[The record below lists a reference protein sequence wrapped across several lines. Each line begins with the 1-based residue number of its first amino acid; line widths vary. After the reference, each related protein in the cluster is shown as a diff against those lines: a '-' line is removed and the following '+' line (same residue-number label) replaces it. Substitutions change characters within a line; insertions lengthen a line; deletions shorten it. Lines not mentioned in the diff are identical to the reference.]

1 MDTIHLLVF
10 WSQKMTCG
18 SLGDLG
24 DTPELAGGPDQA
36 GGDTE
41 PPRDGDDGGDLEG
54 EPGCAGGLPD
64 IEPPEDG
71 LPPLMEGDEGRL
83 ESGK

>member
-18 SLGDLG
+18 SLDVLG

-41 PPRDGDDGGDLEG
+41 SPRDGDDGDLEG

-71 LPPLMEGDEGRL
+71 LPPLLEGDEGRL

>member
-1 MDTIHLLVF
+1 MVDTIHLFVF

-18 SLGDLG
+18 SLGVLG
-24 DTPELAGGPDQA
+24 DTPDQA

-41 PPRDGDDGGDLEG
+41 PPRDGDDGDDLEG
-54 EPGCAGGLPD
+54 EPGCAGGLPEM
-64 IEPPEDG
+64 EPPEDG